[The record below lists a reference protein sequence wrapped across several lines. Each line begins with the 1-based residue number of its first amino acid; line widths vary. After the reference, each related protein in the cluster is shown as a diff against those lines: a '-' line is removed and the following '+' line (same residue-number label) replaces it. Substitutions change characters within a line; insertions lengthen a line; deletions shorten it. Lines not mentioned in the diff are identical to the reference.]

1 MGTRHGPTPTRQ
13 TTDQRGNME
22 VTRLAEA
29 LPYEAPKHHGVAALR
44 LHGGEQTD
52 AERVM
57 VGLSHF
63 LPGGGADDSS
73 SEAERVYVVL
83 EGQITVT
90 TEDGP
95 VVLGPLDSCLIPP
108 GETRSVQNATNRP
121 ASMLVI
127 VVP

>member
-1 MGTRHGPTPTRQ
+1 M
-13 TTDQRGNME
+13 
-22 VTRLAEA
+22 V
-29 LPYEAPKHHGVAALR
+29 
-44 LHGGEQTD
+44 
-52 AERVM
+52 

-63 LPGGGADDSS
+63 LSGGGADESS
-73 SEAERVYVVL
+73 SAAERIYVVL

-90 TEDGP
+90 TADGP
-95 VVLGPLDSCLIPP
+95 VVLGPVDSCRIPA